1 MHFEE
6 ALNHKNT
13 CRLMVFLILFGF
25 ADLCSSFAQS
35 HNSDSLQI
43 SSRYLIHGNDGSTME
58 GTLLQKD
65 SASLAVI
72 SLTNKN
78 IIIPFAEIQFIEDAN
93 GRVVYQTK
101 EHRDQVMREELL
113 HVKLK
118 NSDTSEFCDIY
129 LKEGILLK
137 DVRITNVNDSTFEAV
152 KSVHSN
158 VFNISSVNRIVFINH
173 GFWKGFAYGAAGSIA
188 VWTVLG
194 LASGGGGDMGSPAG
208 WGFIIG
214 LGLAIPTGLIS
225 GIISEFVVNDDVY
238 NFSKINPDAKAKR
251 LSYLIKKEK

>member
-1 MHFEE
+1 MNNKICCHCLIIFF
-6 ALNHKNT
+6 LISLS
-13 CRLMVFLILFGF
+13 CRL
-25 ADLCSSFAQS
+25 SSFAQS
-35 HNSDSLQI
+35 YNSDSLQI
-43 SSRYLIHGNDGSTME
+43 SDKYLIHGNDGSTLQ

-65 SASLAVI
+65 SASLVLI
-72 SLTNKN
+72 SSVNKE

-113 HVKLK
+113 RVKRE
-118 NSDTSEFCDIY
+118 NSDTSGYCNIY
-129 LKEGILLK
+129 LKEGIMLK
-137 DVRITNVNDSTFEAV
+137 DVRITNVKDSTFEAV
-152 KSVHSN
+152 KS
-158 VFNISSVNRIVFINH
+158 NISNTFTISGINRIVFINH

-194 LASGGGGDMGSPAG
+194 LASGSGTDMGSPAG

-214 LGLAIPTGLIS
+214 LGLAIPTGIVS

-238 NFSKINPDAKAKR
+238 NFNRINPDAKVKR
-251 LSYLIKKEK
+251 LKYLVGKEK